1 MDRPLVSILIPCHNA
16 ENWIAEAI
24 ESGIAQTWPAKEIIV
39 LDDGSTDRSL
49 DIIRGFG
56 ERIRSE
62 AAKHRGGNAT
72 RNRLL
77 ELARG
82 DWIQYLDAD
91 DYLRPS
97 CVRWTTWGGITG
109 ISCSQTNGF
118 TRVAV

>member
-62 AAKHRGGNAT
+62 AAKPRSIEAAMRHA
-72 RNRLL
+72 
-77 ELARG
+77 
-82 DWIQYLDAD
+82 I
-91 DYLRPS
+91 DYS
-97 CVRWTTWGGITG
+97 
-109 ISCSQTNGF
+109 N
-118 TRVAV
+118 